1 MLSQSKGLTD
11 IEACDDLSARTYG
24 KSQIVSELLANIM
37 PLAEMLPYSRKLALE
52 RWLFAHTRKVS
63 RMDQVEGWLN
73 TLSLAELLYEGTLLT
88 TEISWH
94 EYREDFY
101 DKKNI

>member
-1 MLSQSKGLTD
+1 MLIKNKGLTD
-11 IEACDDLSARTYG
+11 IREAYD

-37 PLAEMLPYSRKLALE
+37 PLAEMLPCSRKFALE
-52 RWLFAHTRKVS
+52 RWLFGHTRKVN
-63 RMDQVEGWLN
+63 RMDQVEDWLN
-73 TLSLAELLYEGTLLT
+73 TLSLAELLYEGILLT

-94 EYREDFY
+94 EYREEFH